1 LLHGLFH
8 FWLSYA
14 TTATSAIPF
23 PFPPH
28 VTYRPVHPSKIFVP
42 AFLLVPRELLVATL
56 FWCQSFTYSLFLL
69 SKIFM
74 PAFSLA
80 RTCGVSTSLVP
91 EHFRFSGVS
100 TFLVPALFWCQHFSG
115 ASAFLVPALFWC
127 QPFSGAFLVSALF
140 WCQHFSG
147 ASAFLV
153 PAPFWCQ
160 PFSGASPFLVPAL
173 FWCQQF
179 SGARALPVSAGQ
191 IGIEEYQ
198 NRDPRIVYD
207 FGHSIGEIR
216 CI

>member
-1 LLHGLFH
+1 
-8 FWLSYA
+8 
-14 TTATSAIPF
+14 
-23 PFPPH
+23 
-28 VTYRPVHPSKIFVP
+28 VP

-91 EHFRFSGVS
+91 EHFRLS
-100 TFLVPALFWCQHFSG
+100 
-115 ASAFLVPALFWC
+115 ALFWC
-127 QPFSGAFLVSALF
+127 QPFSGASP
-140 WCQHFSG
+140 
-147 ASAFLV
+147 FLV
-153 PAPFWCQ
+153 PLFWCQ

>member
-1 LLHGLFH
+1 
-8 FWLSYA
+8 
-14 TTATSAIPF
+14 
-23 PFPPH
+23 
-28 VTYRPVHPSKIFVP
+28 VP
-42 AFLLVPRELLVATL
+42 AFLLVPKELLMATL
-56 FWCQSFTYSLFLL
+56 FWCQSFIYSLFLFN
-69 SKIFM
+69 KIFM

-100 TFLVPALFWCQHFSG
+100 TFLVPALFWCQRLSGASPFLVPALFWCRRFSGVSTFLVQHFSG

-127 QPFSGAFLVSALF
+127 QP
-140 WCQHFSG
+140 
-147 ASAFLV
+147 
-153 PAPFWCQ
+153 
-160 PFSGASPFLVPAL
+160 
-173 FWCQQF
+173 F